1 MKTIDGIMLVDEDEE
16 WQYVRFSKM
25 CIKAAKPF
33 KPRTYDKDTIMIQMI
48 DEETREGR
56 ERIVV
61 VKVDGL
67 LKWLNANYDVLK
79 EIENEG

>member
-25 CIKAAKPF
+25 CIKAATPF

-48 DEETREGR
+48 DEETPEGR

-67 LKWLNANYDVLK
+67 LKWLNANYNVLK
-79 EIENEG
+79 ENEDE